1 MGLFYFIDFGVVV
14 VNVKFHCGVAAFA
27 LFGLEKTN
35 VHDTA
40 TAANPKRRTV
50 SEVSEWRNEIR
61 DANENKKEREG
72 GREAS
77 PSYYYSLD
85 SEYNNP
91 ELMSSAQ
98 SNSRSRRPLVVQ

>member
-50 SEVSEWRNEIR
+50 SEVSE
-61 DANENKKEREG
+61 
-72 GREAS
+72 
-77 PSYYYSLD
+77 
-85 SEYNNP
+85 
-91 ELMSSAQ
+91 
-98 SNSRSRRPLVVQ
+98 